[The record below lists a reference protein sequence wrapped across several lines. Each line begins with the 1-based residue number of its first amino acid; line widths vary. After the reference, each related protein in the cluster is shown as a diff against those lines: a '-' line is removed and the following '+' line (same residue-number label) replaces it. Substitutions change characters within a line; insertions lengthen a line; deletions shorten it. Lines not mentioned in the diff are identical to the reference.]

1 MVPKKVQWK
10 TSCKEGEGRAGKDVS
25 RGGTRFVRFFFGQ
38 LVEVTRR
45 FTNLFGRAV
54 EGDDEGNGRPDLGT
68 GFTEKYGWIVVV
80 DRLAGND
87 VLKWDAVFDLPA
99 IEFLNYASYQVEK
112 SKHEAFEVKRQ
123 SKLR

>member
-1 MVPKKVQWK
+1 MKRWVCPL
-10 TSCKEGEGRAGKDVS
+10 
-25 RGGTRFVRFFFGQ
+25 FFGQ

-54 EGDDEGNGRPDLGT
+54 EGDEQGNGRPDLGT